1 MDLPIYKISTATR
14 SGLTTDDMR
23 ACSLSDNIATDIEV
37 LAGKVVK
44 YLFTIRGS
52 DVFDP
57 SYGSHLMEYTQIT
70 KQDMSRLHMELLS
83 GIRDCTAFIQKGE
96 DANCLEE
103 RKLQSIQLIDL
114 KYNSRGSRDRV
125 DIFIKIVSK
134 AGKEVLL
141 DVPLKSKE

>member
-1 MDLPIYKISTATR
+1 
-14 SGLTTDDMR
+14 
-23 ACSLSDNIATDIEV
+23 
-37 LAGKVVK
+37 
-44 YLFTIRGS
+44 
-52 DVFDP
+52 
-57 SYGSHLMEYTQIT
+57 
-70 KQDMSRLHMELLS
+70 MELLS

-125 DIFIKIVSK
+125 DIFIKIISK
-134 AGKEVLL
+134 AGGEVLL